1 MTTANICRHK
11 ADEALCV
18 VEECR
23 AKGLVEVIRE
33 LVEVGS
39 PHEDVDCPE
48 DDTCECKL
56 AARVNAVLRQDAA
69 RKAYQ
74 KSKEEKRCASTYR
87 QGEFRCEKDGDHLR
101 RVGDVPH
108 QGGGHTWLSV

>member
-1 MTTANICRHK
+1 MICRHN

-23 AKGLVEVIRE
+23 AKGLVDVIRE
-33 LVEVGS
+33 LVDVGS
-39 PHEDVDCPE
+39 PHEDLNCPE

-56 AARVNAVLRQDAA
+56 AARVNAVLAQESA

-74 KSKEEKRCASTYR
+74 KSSERGITK
-87 QGEFRCEKDGDHLR
+87 
-101 RVGDVPH
+101 
-108 QGGGHTWLSV
+108 